1 MNSPAA
7 AIRPLFLLSLP
18 RSGSTLIQ
26 RVLATN
32 PAIATASETW
42 LLMPFLSAAPA
53 EETLHSRG
61 AWDLTAAEAI
71 DDFTHELP
79 LGKDS
84 YLAAVRTFALD
95 MYSQAAGGAAY
106 FLDKTPP
113 YAHFLPDLIRIF
125 PEAKFVVLWRNPL
138 AVAASIVETFC
149 DGRWEPDRYPLSLYA
164 APAALTE
171 AAERHAGRVWPVRY
185 EDLVSA
191 DRDAWQGLM
200 DYLELDFD
208 PASLETFG
216 RTALAGRLGDQ
227 SGTSRYSALSPEPL
241 TKWTRSVTSPLR
253 KAWCR
258 GYLDWIGPDR
268 LSVMGYDHAELR
280 SDLDATPVG
289 FARLPSDSLR
299 AAESLARRFWRAR
312 DGAARHA
319 IRKRRGPTSHGPTIP
334 SPGRN

>member
-1 MNSPAA
+1 MNSPPA

-18 RSGSTLIQ
+18 RSGSTLVQ

-53 EETLHSRG
+53 EETLPSRG
-61 AWDLTAAEAI
+61 AWDLTAAQAI
-71 DDFTHELP
+71 HDFTHELP

-84 YLAAVRTFALD
+84 YLAAVRKFALD
-95 MYSQAAGGAAY
+95 MYSQAAGGGAVY
-106 FLDKTPP
+106 FLDKTPA

-149 DGRWEPDRYPLSLYA
+149 DGSWEPDRYPLSLYA

-171 AAERHAGRVWPVRY
+171 AAEQYAGRVWPVRY

-191 DRDAWQGLM
+191 ECDAWQGLM
-200 DYLELDFD
+200 DYLELDFE

-216 RTALAGRLGDQ
+216 RTALAGRLGDK
-227 SGTSRYSALSPEPL
+227 SGTARYSALSPEPL
-241 TKWTRSVTSPLR
+241 TKWTQTIRTPLR

-258 GYLDWIGPDR
+258 RYLDWIGPDR
-268 LSVMGYDHAELR
+268 LSVMGYKHAELQA
-280 SDLDATPVG
+280 DLDATPVG
-289 FARLPSDSLR
+289 FGGLANDSVR
-299 AAESLARRFWRAR
+299 VAESFARRLWRASNSDVR
-312 DGAARHA
+312 RP
-319 IRKRRGPTSHGPTIP
+319 IRRAGPRRVTPTFDLKSE
-334 SPGRN
+334 